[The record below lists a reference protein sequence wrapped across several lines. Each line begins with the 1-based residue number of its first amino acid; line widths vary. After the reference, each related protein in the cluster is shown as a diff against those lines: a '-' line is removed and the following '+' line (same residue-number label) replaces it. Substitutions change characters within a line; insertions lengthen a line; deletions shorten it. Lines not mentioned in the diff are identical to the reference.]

1 MMMKDLKEEIG
12 KMSDRELL
20 EDEHDTLVD
29 ITHDIT
35 LDRELHDRHS
45 ALINEIKKRNLKL
58 LPRLNGTIS
67 F

>member
-1 MMMKDLKEEIG
+1 MTKIKDMTDK
-12 KMSDRELL
+12 ELL

-29 ITHDIT
+29 ITHDTT
-35 LDRELHDRHS
+35 LDAELHKHHK
-45 ALINEIKKRNLKL
+45 ALMEEIKKRGLTL